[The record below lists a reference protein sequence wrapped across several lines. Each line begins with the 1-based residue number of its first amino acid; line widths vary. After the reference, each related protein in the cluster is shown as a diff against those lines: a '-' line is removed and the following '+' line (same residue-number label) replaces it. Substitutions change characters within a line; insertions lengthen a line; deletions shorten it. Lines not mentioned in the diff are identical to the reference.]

1 MPALNLNLDALQAA
15 RAELVRQRETQRSAT
30 LAWQQ
35 AQAALDTLARTG
47 ASADA
52 LQEQAKIAA
61 DLRRTAQAALQGTA
75 ERLQGIQTLSQDL
88 LGHLQL
94 PPDNPA
100 PLMEALDA
108 AHPVA
113 LLPVAVQTRYTA
125 GGSTLMVRIY
135 PDAIHTFGHEPGL
148 SEAETAEGKRYWA
161 ERFATPSDTTSPWLQ
176 IARIYTPAR
185 AAWIVRSTTPTNFAQ
200 LGRRIDDAD
209 AVLVSPQFDDAAIPQ
224 ASRTGAT
231 VYATALPDRFVVV
244 GQSKGREVFR
254 VWGQPVADLLPMTP
268 AFDPL
273 TATDETEDERDPFGG
288 DRAWLV
294 DYPAA
299 LKAGMAISVNQ
310 SHLQPGSRMTDPI
323 DRLVVL
329 GVDWTQ
335 TPDSAATLLASVL
348 DNHQH
353 SAGLK
358 LVAQGTATNNTSST
372 RAAFA
377 ANGADLL
384 ADMDPQTTS
393 QRTADGAFEL
403 ATAGGR
409 LQGLLGLPV
418 EVFDAGTVPGA
429 TLRESASA
437 GHMVNALW
445 SATLGY
451 TLRYFWNPRDTAQAL
466 ISDAAVEQLRAWSV
480 RYLRPGGPLS
490 TLRVGQQPYGI
501 LPICARNFVPS
512 PRSAL
517 ERELIEALDWLRPHW
532 DSVVYKVPTL
542 RNPSAE
548 SLHQVLSMQP
558 WACAKRYNEVIG
570 PATTQNNPA
579 FAELVRFQGAFLRGL
594 MGQLL
599 GRKGAAVQVPYL
611 SLCAMRPKQNSLD
624 AVPWV
629 QRDPDN
635 MPRER
640 EGTALLEPNYIA
652 TLHNHLGDPA
662 SDLRARIVPM
672 QNGNSL
678 LEAMLAFAADE
689 EILKSGHGLFYAHVQ
704 NSATVSPLVK
714 SQFQRMGLAEYI
726 GVATSTLVGDQVE
739 VNTARSMM
747 GVRLEGTTANRS
759 VEGHIAQFLGQS
771 STLWPQQMHNIA
783 SFKDSLAFLQDCN
796 AGELQHAFRTTLD
809 LYAHRL
815 DAWITA
821 LATHRLDTLRTAQP
835 QGLHLGAFGVVENL
849 LPDAVRR
856 RQLPPGQSQAL
867 DSLGFIHAPSVQQAT
882 AAAVL
887 RSGFLANGQA
897 PGQAFDIDLRSQRVQ
912 RAKHLLEGIANGQS
926 MAALLGYRFER
937 GMTHSAGQ
945 ALAQYI
951 LECRQAFP
959 LRPAGA
965 TPQDEASESIAAR
978 DVVDGVRL
986 MDAYRTARAAGTAFK
1001 VPGVPD
1007 ALLLPNAAIAVLI
1020 DDLLEQMDAVSDLLV
1035 SESVYQMVGGNL
1047 DGAGAAMMT
1056 LDKQTRPPE
1065 PRVADTPH
1073 STRGYT
1079 QRVVVALESADPG
1092 PWAVEGEL
1100 IARMEPRLNA
1110 WLARLLGDPGRYQFR
1125 AQVFSPPTA
1134 ENADW
1139 VVTDT
1144 LLTARI
1150 TELGLSPLALVLHSE
1165 AQQGAG
1171 QSGVQERLGQLMGDK
1186 LRAQLGAAA
1195 DGLAVVLQAD
1205 APEAGQIG
1213 LVAFESLAWVLRRL
1227 LAKTRP
1233 LRRMDMV
1240 QARDGVE
1247 SAATQNDGEAA
1258 GVDLAELELRCQ
1270 DAEGQADAVMALLAD
1285 ASAAAP
1291 EDLDTLAPLD
1301 PATAALLAQTQ
1312 TALAEAYALGWRS
1325 AAGHTPVAAGDGQG
1339 QPLADDDTAAR
1350 AVGRARALLLE
1361 IGGRTTAARNAPVSD
1376 GRGGQLQALLDRIHA
1391 VMGKDFPV
1399 LPLFTLGVFASD
1411 AAATLADRDM
1421 LLGKAAL
1428 GNDDTAVAGWL
1439 PKLACVREAS
1449 ALLSDTLLAA
1459 EGLGEDSGY
1468 LDDPLDF
1475 QLLQYPRN
1483 PLNHWAALPPA
1494 PKQKLQDLR
1503 GVVAIAAHA
1512 PGGLKAVDA
1521 ATPLSGLFV
1530 DEWME
1535 AIPSD
1540 TETTG
1545 VGFHFDAPGAR
1556 PPQSIL
1562 LAVPADRAS
1571 DHWTLDSLL
1580 ATVNEAMALAQLRAV
1595 RPQDLEGLGLLLPG
1609 IFLSNN
1615 FKQDVPSI
1623 DFARMVGT
1631 QLHALRAAS
1640 GVAGL
1645 QSGKATMAAGTA
1657 QFATKS

>member
-15 RAELVRQRETQRSAT
+15 RAELVSQRDAQRSAT

-35 AQAALDTLARTG
+35 AQATLDTLARTG

-52 LQEQAKIAA
+52 LQEQAKVAA
-61 DLRRTAQAALQGTA
+61 DLRRTAQSALRGTA
-75 ERLQGIQTLSQDL
+75 ERLQGIQNLSQDL

-100 PLMEALDA
+100 PLVEALDA

-125 GGSTLMVRIY
+125 DGSTLMVRIY

-185 AAWIVRSTTPTNFAQ
+185 AAWIVRSTTPTNFDL

-209 AVLVSPQFDDAAIPQ
+209 AVLVSPEFDDAAIPQ
-224 ASRTGAT
+224 ASRVGAT
-231 VYATALPDRFVVV
+231 VYATALPDRFVVL

-273 TATDETEDERDPFGG
+273 TATDEAEDGRDPFGG

-299 LKAGMAISVNQ
+299 VKAGMAISVNQ

-335 TPDSAATLLASVL
+335 TPDSAATLLASLL

-358 LVAQGTATNNTSST
+358 LVAQGTPTNNTSST

-403 ATAGGR
+403 TTAGGR

-517 ERELIEALDWLRPHW
+517 ERELTEALDWLRPHW

-579 FAELVRFQGAFLRGL
+579 FAELVQFQGAFLRGL

-640 EGTALLEPNYIA
+640 DGTALLEPNYIA

-771 STLWPQQMHNIA
+771 STLWPQQMQNIA

-821 LATHRLDTLRTAQP
+821 LATDRLDTLRTARP

-1007 ALLLPNAAIAVLI
+1007 ALLLPHAAIAVLI

-1079 QRVVVALESADPG
+1079 QRLVVALESADPG
-1092 PWAVEGEL
+1092 PWAAEGEL

-1110 WLARLLGDPGRYQFR
+1110 WLARLLGDPSRYQFR
-1125 AQVFSPPTA
+1125 AQVFSPPT
-1134 ENADW
+1134 EMNGDW

-1144 LLTARI
+1144 VLTARI

-1195 DGLAVVLQAD
+1195 DGLAVVLQTD

-1247 SAATQNDGEAA
+1247 SVATQDDGEAA

-1270 DAEGQADAVMALLAD
+1270 DAEAETDAVLALLAT

-1291 EDLDTLAPLD
+1291 EDLDTLD
-1301 PATAALLAQTQ
+1301 SATPALLAQAQ
-1312 TALAEAYALGWRS
+1312 AALAAAYALGWRS

-1339 QPLADDDTAAR
+1339 QPLTDDDTAAR

-1361 IGGRTTAARNAPVSD
+1361 IGGRSTAARNAPVSD
-1376 GRGGQLQALLDRIHA
+1376 GRGGQLQHLLDRIHA

-1399 LPLFTLGVFASD
+1399 LPLFTLGAFATD

-1421 LLGKAAL
+1421 LLGKATL

-1459 EGLGEDSGY
+1459 EALGEDSGY
-1468 LDDPLDF
+1468 LDNPLDF
-1475 QLLQYPRN
+1475 QLLQFPRN
-1483 PLNHWAALPPA
+1483 PENHWAALPPA
-1494 PKQKLQDLR
+1494 PQQKLQDLR

-1512 PGGLKAVDA
+1512 PGGLRALDA
-1521 ATPLSGLFV
+1521 ATTLSGLFV

-1535 AIPSD
+1535 TIPSD

-1562 LAVPADRAS
+1562 LAVPADPAA

-1580 ATVNEAMALAQLRAV
+1580 DTVNEAMALAQLRAV

-1623 DFARMVGT
+1623 DFATMVSKN
-1631 QLHALRAAS
+1631 LYALRAAS
-1640 GVAGL
+1640 GVGT
-1645 QSGKATMAAGTA
+1645 GKATMAAGTV

>member
-15 RAELVRQRETQRSAT
+15 RAELVRQRDAQRSAT

-52 LQEQAKIAA
+52 LQAQAQQVA

-75 ERLQGIQTLSQDL
+75 QRLQGIQNLSQDL
-88 LGHLQL
+88 LAHLQL
-94 PPDNPA
+94 PQDNPA
-100 PLMEALDA
+100 PLVEALDA

-125 GGSTLMVRIY
+125 DASELMVRIY
-135 PDAIHTFGHEPGL
+135 PDAIHSFGHEPGL

-161 ERFATPSDTTSPWLQ
+161 ERFATPSDTESPWLQ

-185 AAWIVRSTTPTNFAQ
+185 AAWIVRSTTPTNFDQ

-209 AVLVSPQFDDAAIPQ
+209 AVLVSPEFDDAAIPQ
-224 ASRTGAT
+224 ASRVGAT

-244 GQSKGREVFR
+244 GQSRGREVFR
-254 VWGQPVADLLPMTP
+254 VWGQPVADLLPMNP

-273 TATDETEDERDPFGG
+273 TATDEAEAEKDPFGG

-294 DYPAA
+294 DFPAA
-299 LKAGMAISVNQ
+299 VKAGMAIRVTANDMRNGATLS
-310 SHLQPGSRMTDPI
+310 DPI

-335 TPDSAATLLASVL
+335 TPDSAATLLASLL

-358 LVAQGTATNNTSST
+358 LVAQGTPTNNTSTT

-393 QRTADGAFEL
+393 QRSADGAFEL

-501 LPICARNFVPS
+501 LPICARDFVPS

-517 ERELIEALDWLRPHW
+517 ERELTEALDWLRPHW

-579 FAELVRFQGAFLRGL
+579 FAELVQFQGAFLRGL

-599 GRKGAAVQVPYL
+599 SRKSAAVQVPYL

-640 EGTALLEPNYIA
+640 EGAALLQPNYIA
-652 TLHNHLGDPA
+652 TLHNHLGDPV

-689 EILKSGHGLFYAHVQ
+689 EILKSGHALFYAHVQ
-704 NSATVSPLVK
+704 NSASVSPLVK
-714 SQFQRMGLAEYI
+714 SQFQRMGLAEYV

-759 VEGHIAQFLGQS
+759 VEGHIAQYLGQS
-771 STLWPQQMHNIA
+771 ATLWPEQMQNIA

-796 AGELQHAFRTTLD
+796 AGELQQAFRTTLD

-821 LATHRLDTLRTAQP
+821 LATHRLDTLRAARP
-835 QGLHLGAFGVVENL
+835 QGLHLGAFGVVEDL
-849 LPDAVRR
+849 LPDVVRR

-867 DSLGFIHAPSVQQAT
+867 DSLGYIHAPSVQQAT

-912 RAKHLLEGIANGQS
+912 RAKQLLEGIANGQS

-951 LECRQAFP
+951 LECRQAYP

-965 TPQDEASESIAAR
+965 SPQDEASESIAAR

-1007 ALLLPNAAIAVLI
+1007 ALLLPHAEIAVLI

-1035 SESVYQMVGGNL
+1035 SESVYQMVSGNL

-1079 QRVVVALESADPG
+1079 QRLVVALESADPG

-1100 IARMEPRLNA
+1100 TARMEPRLNA
-1110 WLARLLGDPGRYQFR
+1110 WLARLLGDPGRYQFQ
-1125 AQVFSPPTA
+1125 AQVFSPPTGD
-1134 ENADW
+1134 NGDW

-1144 LLTARI
+1144 VLTAGI
-1150 TELGLSPLALVLHSE
+1150 AELGLSPLALVLHSE

-1171 QSGVQERLGQLMGDK
+1171 QSGVQERLGQLMGNK

-1247 SAATQNDGEAA
+1247 SAATQDDGEAA
-1258 GVDLAELELRCQ
+1258 GVDLAELEVRCQ
-1270 DAEGQADAVMALLAD
+1270 DAERQADAVLALLAD

-1291 EDLDTLAPLD
+1291 EDLDTLDPLD
-1301 PATAALLAQTQ
+1301 PATPALLAQTH
-1312 TALAEAYALGWRS
+1312 TALAAAYALGWRS

-1339 QPLADDDTAAR
+1339 QPLSDDDTAAR

-1361 IGGRTTAARNAPVSD
+1361 IGGRTTAARTAPVSD

-1399 LPLFTLGVFASD
+1399 LPLFTLGAFAAD
-1411 AAATLADRDM
+1411 AAASLGDRDM

-1428 GNDDTAVAGWL
+1428 GNDDAAIAGWL

-1449 ALLSDTLLAA
+1449 ALLADTLLAA
-1459 EGLGEDSGY
+1459 EALGEDSGY

-1475 QLLQYPRN
+1475 QLLQFPRN

-1512 PGGLKAVDA
+1512 PGGLRALDA
-1521 ATPLSGLFV
+1521 ASTLSGLFV

-1535 AIPSD
+1535 TIPSD

-1562 LAVPADRAS
+1562 LAVPADPAA
-1571 DHWTLDSLL
+1571 DHWTLESLL
-1580 ATVNEAMALAQLRAV
+1580 DTVNEAMALAQLRAV

-1623 DFARMVGT
+1623 DFASMVSKN
-1631 QLHALRAAS
+1631 LYALRAAS
-1640 GVAGL
+1640 GVAN
-1645 QSGKATMAAGTA
+1645 GKATMAAGTA